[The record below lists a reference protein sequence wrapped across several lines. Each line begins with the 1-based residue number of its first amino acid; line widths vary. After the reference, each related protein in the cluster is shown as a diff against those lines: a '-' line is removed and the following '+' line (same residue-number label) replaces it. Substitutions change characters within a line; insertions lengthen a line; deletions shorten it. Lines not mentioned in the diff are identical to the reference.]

1 MKNSEVYASDDG
13 ITVDPFGIWQVF
25 GEDPNCDFGGSHIE
39 PTLGFFEG
47 KRSEV
52 LAYAKLLPKWIT
64 CGDGGRIKRINVTK
78 VDKNKIIAH
87 RTLQEEQKKLKAR
100 LKEINFE
107 LGVED

>member
-13 ITVDPFGIWQVF
+13 ITVNQFGIWQVF

-39 PTLGFFEG
+39 PTLGFFYG

-52 LAYAKLLPKWIT
+52 LAYAKLLPKW
-64 CGDGGRIKRINVTK
+64 GNGGRIKLINVTK
-78 VDKNKIIAH
+78 VDKKKIIAH